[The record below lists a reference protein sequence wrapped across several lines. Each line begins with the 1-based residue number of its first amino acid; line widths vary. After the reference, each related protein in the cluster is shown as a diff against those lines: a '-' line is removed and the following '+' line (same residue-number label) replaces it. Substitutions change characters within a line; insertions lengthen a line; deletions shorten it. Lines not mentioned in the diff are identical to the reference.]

1 MQAFCLRRALV
12 PCFRQQRSEEMH
24 RFRGAGSIVL
34 LPRNDVAEELETIE
48 LPEGIYVTLYTSSM
62 PYDPKPAGKLLAW
75 MDKHRF
81 VPDRQVVSCCL
92 LDAVMRPEGQDADFC
107 RLEIRIADGV

>member
-1 MQAFCLRRALV
+1 MR
-12 PCFRQQRSEEMH
+12 

-34 LPRNDVAEELETIE
+34 LPRSDVAEELETIE
-48 LPEGIYVTLYTSSM
+48 FPEGTYVTLYTSSM

-75 MDKHRF
+75 MDEHRF

-92 LDAVMRPEGQDADFC
+92 LDAAMRPEGKDADLC
-107 RLEIRIADGV
+107 RLEIRIAEGV